1 MNDRYTR
8 VTAPAGFDGLATRRD
23 YYFKTRNGAREFR
36 LRIKRWKAEQ
46 KSPAD
51 TLSFDDSDKRW
62 LAYLRAHVGNL
73 ELLPAIVTHW
83 ERTAKPITRPL
94 KVEELCKAFVLYRQ
108 SKGLDKATLSEDRY
122 ISKRLQ
128 KHLGGYM
135 AHELGIA
142 EIRSFLDTAKTSD
155 SLEHKLYKVGSL
167 IFAYG
172 REQRALVLN
181 PFDDIDRPEVA
192 YTVPEILEPAK
203 FKQLLATAEEEV
215 PELIPFL
222 AMAGFAGLRRSEL
235 VREYAED
242 QVLRWEDINW
252 QKQLITVRHE
262 VAKQTSRK
270 MGNRRFIPMEA
281 ALLHWLSPYRKEEG
295 LLIPMVDS
303 AVRRRMKKLRLAS
316 KVNPPTNALRHSY
329 ASYWLARSSKEGLG
343 ELSKRMGNSEAV
355 CKRHYLETLTRE
367 EGAAW
372 FKIRRSKAGAEP
384 VLMDSAKAA

>member
-1 MNDRYTR
+1 MNDHYTR
-8 VTAPAGFDGLATRRD
+8 VTAPAGFDGQATRRD
-23 YYFKTRNGAREFR
+23 YYFKARKAAREFR

-46 KSPAD
+46 KSPTD

-83 ERTAKPITRPL
+83 ERTAKPISRPL

-108 SKGLDKATLSEDRY
+108 GKGLDKATLSEDRY
-122 ISKRLQ
+122 ISRRLQ
-128 KHLGGYM
+128 KQLGGYM
-135 AHELGIA
+135 AHELGIG

-172 REQRALVLN
+172 REQRVLVLN
-181 PFDDIDRPEVA
+181 PFDEIDRPKVA
-192 YTVPEILEPAK
+192 YTVPEILEPAH
-203 FKQLLATAEEEV
+203 FKRLLETAEEEV

-222 AMAGFAGLRRSEL
+222 AMAGFAGVRRSEL

-242 QVLRWEDINW
+242 QVLKWEDVDW
-252 QKQLITVRHE
+252 QKHLVTVRHE
-262 VAKQTSRK
+262 VAKQTPRK
-270 MGNRRFIPMEA
+270 
-281 ALLHWLSPYRKEEG
+281 KEG
-295 LLIPMVDS
+295 LLVPLVDS
-303 AVRRRMKKLRLAS
+303 AVRRRMKKLCLHS
-316 KVNPPTNALRHSY
+316 KVNPPNNALRHSY

-343 ELSKRMGNSEAV
+343 ELSKRMGYSEAV

-367 EGAAW
+367 DGKSW
-372 FKIRRSKAGAEP
+372 FALRRSMGAP
-384 VLMDSAKAA
+384 

>member
-8 VTAPAGFDGLATRRD
+8 VTAPAGFDGQGTRRD
-23 YYFKTRNGAREFR
+23 YYFKTRNAAREFR

-181 PFDDIDRPEVA
+181 PFDDIDRPRGRPRTTNLRAVVNAIFYLLRTSCQWRLLPREFPPWGTVYHCFRSWDDA
-192 YTVPEILEPAK
+192 GVWVQVGRARYT
-203 FKQLLATAEEEV
+203 
-215 PELIPFL
+215 
-222 AMAGFAGLRRSEL
+222 S
-235 VREYAED
+235 
-242 QVLRWEDINW
+242 
-252 QKQLITVRHE
+252 
-262 VAKQTSRK
+262 
-270 MGNRRFIPMEA
+270 
-281 ALLHWLSPYRKEEG
+281 
-295 LLIPMVDS
+295 
-303 AVRRRMKKLRLAS
+303 
-316 KVNPPTNALRHSY
+316 
-329 ASYWLARSSKEGLG
+329 
-343 ELSKRMGNSEAV
+343 
-355 CKRHYLETLTRE
+355 
-367 EGAAW
+367 
-372 FKIRRSKAGAEP
+372 
-384 VLMDSAKAA
+384 

>member
-1 MNDRYTR
+1 MNDHYTR
-8 VTAPAGFDGLATRRD
+8 VTAPVGFDGQATRRD
-23 YYFKTRNGAREFR
+23 YYFKARNAAREFR

-46 KSPAD
+46 KSPTD

-83 ERTAKPITRPL
+83 ERTAKPISQPL
-94 KVEELCKAFVLYRQ
+94 KVEDLCKAFVLYRQ
-108 SKGLDKATLSEDRY
+108 GKGLDKATLSEDRY

-135 AHELGIA
+135 AHELGIG

-167 IFAYG
+167 IFTYG

-181 PFDDIDRPEVA
+181 PFDEIDRPKVA
-192 YTVPEILEPAK
+192 YTVPEILERAQ
-203 FKQLLATAEEEV
+203 FKRLLETAEEEV

-222 AMAGFAGLRRSEL
+222 AMAGFAGVRRSEL

-242 QVLRWEDINW
+242 QVLKWEDVDW
-252 QKQLITVRHE
+252 RKHLITVRHE
-262 VAKQTSRK
+262 VAKQTPRK

-281 ALLHWLSPYRKEEG
+281 ALVHWLGPYRKKEG

-303 AVRRRMKKLRLAS
+303 AVRRRMKKLRLVS
-316 KVNPPTNALRHSY
+316 KVNPPTNALRHSF

-355 CKRHYLETLTRE
+355 CKRHYLETLTRA
-367 EGAAW
+367 EGVAW
-372 FKIRRSKAGAEP
+372 FKIRRSK
-384 VLMDSAKAA
+384 